1 MTTSTPPA
9 FSLLLPVYH
18 GDDAAQL
25 RRSIR
30 SATVE
35 QRLAPD
41 EVVLVQDGPVGP
53 ALAGVVA
60 EIESS
65 AEKVTVVRLE
75 RNVGLA
81 LALEAGLARCS
92 HEIVARTDADD
103 VCLPERFARQV
114 PLVAEGYDIVGSAI
128 QEFVTEDAPGH
139 VRVPPLS
146 SRDIASA
153 ARFRSPFNHPTV
165 VYRRSAVEAAGGYQ
179 DLALLEDYWLFA
191 RMLHAG
197 ARAVNLPEPL
207 LLYRV
212 GAGAYARRGGR
223 RILGSEIELQK
234 RLRRL
239 GFTTRLQAVRN
250 VLVRGG
256 YRLVP
261 EGLRRRSYRQF
272 MLGRTGDGAAA

>member
-1 MTTSTPPA
+1 MTDASLPP

-18 GDDAAQL
+18 GDDAAHL
-25 RRSIR
+25 RRAFR
-30 SATVE
+30 SATSE
-35 QRLAPD
+35 QDLPPD

-53 ALAGVVA
+53 ALGEVVA
-60 EIESS
+60 EIESVGQ
-65 AEKVTVVRLE
+65 KVTVVRLE

-103 VCLPERFARQV
+103 VCRPERFARQI

-128 QEFVTEDAPGH
+128 QEFVSEDEPGL

-146 SRDIASA
+146 SSDIDSG
-153 ARFRSPFNHPTV
+153 ARFHSPFNHPTV

-179 DLALLEDYWLFA
+179 DLPLLEDYWLFA
-191 RMLHAG
+191 RMLARG
-197 ARAVNLPEPL
+197 ARGRNLPEPL

-212 GAGAYARRGGR
+212 GAGAYARRGGTR
-223 RILGSEIELQK
+223 LLRSEIELQ
-234 RLRRL
+234 RRMRRI
-239 GFTTRLQAVRN
+239 GFTSRAQALRN
-250 VLVRGG
+250 VVVRGG

-261 EGLRRRSYRQF
+261 EKVRTALYRTFLADRR
-272 MLGRTGDGAAA
+272 G